1 MSDEELLLIFLD
13 NCSYKMFWC
22 QKFAGNIIIFAV
34 DNKDDEPESE
44 PKQLFTALYKVFHN
58 IIKV

>member
-1 MSDEELLLIFLD
+1 
-13 NCSYKMFWC
+13 MFWC